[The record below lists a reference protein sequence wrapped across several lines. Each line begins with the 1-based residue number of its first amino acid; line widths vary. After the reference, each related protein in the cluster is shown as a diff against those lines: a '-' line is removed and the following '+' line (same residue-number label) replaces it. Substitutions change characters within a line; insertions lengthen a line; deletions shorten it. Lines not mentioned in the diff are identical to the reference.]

1 MVGRELERQMLQRAL
16 DKNKSQI
23 VVVYGRRRVGKTFL
37 VNEFFGNKYAFK
49 HTGVSPVDRR
59 SSKGLLREQL
69 SEFYY
74 SMKSFGLRNE
84 KSCPE
89 SWADAFHMLQELLD
103 SKADGS
109 NQVIFIDE
117 LPWMDTPR
125 SCFLSAFEHF
135 CNDWCSSRKYVKLIV
150 CGSATSWICDEML
163 DNRGG
168 LYDRVTSSIY
178 VKPFTL
184 HECEMFFEEEGFH
197 LDKYDI
203 VQAYMAFGGIPYYLS
218 QFREDLSVVQNI
230 DALLFNKD
238 SLLYDEF
245 DKLFSS
251 QFANPDALKAIM
263 TAIGKKRTGLTRE
276 EIVEQLGMSA
286 GGTFSTALKA
296 LEKSR
301 LILSYKPFGE
311 KKTKFRISDPF
322 CSFYLHYAKQ
332 NRDKE
337 NFWQMNYHSPAMYSW
352 LGLAFEETVFGHIE
366 QVKYALGISGVL
378 TTESEWT
385 VDSSD
390 GQEGM
395 QVDLLIDRA
404 DRVVDVCEIKFCND
418 EFSLNSSYSRKI
430 MSRVERTAELFGN
443 KRSVVS
449 VLITTYGLKKNEYS
463 SRFQK
468 VVTMEDLFRF

>member
-1 MVGRELERQMLQRAL
+1 M
-16 DKNKSQI
+16 
-23 VVVYGRRRVGKTFL
+23 
-37 VNEFFGNKYAFK
+37 
-49 HTGVSPVDRR
+49 
-59 SSKGLLREQL
+59 
-69 SEFYY
+69 
-74 SMKSFGLRNE
+74 
-84 KSCPE
+84 
-89 SWADAFHMLQELLD
+89 
-103 SKADGS
+103 
-109 NQVIFIDE
+109 
-117 LPWMDTPR
+117 
-125 SCFLSAFEHF
+125 
-135 CNDWCSSRKYVKLIV
+135 
-150 CGSATSWICDEML
+150 
-163 DNRGG
+163 
-168 LYDRVTSSIY
+168 
-178 VKPFTL
+178 
-184 HECEMFFEEEGFH
+184 
-197 LDKYDI
+197 
-203 VQAYMAFGGIPYYLS
+203 
-218 QFREDLSVVQNI
+218 
-230 DALLFNKD
+230 
-238 SLLYDEF
+238 
-245 DKLFSS
+245 
-251 QFANPDALKAIM
+251 
-263 TAIGKKRTGLTRE
+263 
-276 EIVEQLGMSA
+276 
-286 GGTFSTALKA
+286 
-296 LEKSR
+296 
-301 LILSYKPFGE
+301 ILSYKPFGE